1 MESLVTVQKHM
12 EKATRKGLLSYS
24 NPLKYGG
31 EGEI

>member
-12 EKATRKGLLSYS
+12 KKTTKMGLPFYS